1 LQQFQISYCLNRII
15 LSETSGMQKI
25 LILFLS
31 VTLFLSSCSKNGAC
45 SFQNDNVVAP
55 VSEQQLVK
63 AYLDS
68 LGITAT
74 LNPSGFYYQIVTP
87 GNGSTPGV
95 CSHIKV
101 NYTGKLTNGNIF
113 DQQSEIL
120 FTLGSLIDGWRKGI
134 PLIKSG
140 GEIKLYIP
148 PTLGYGS
155 SEVNTGTT
163 VIPPN
168 SILLFDIS
176 LLNVQ

>member
-1 LQQFQISYCLNRII
+1 LQQFEISYCLYRII
-15 LSETSGMQKI
+15 LSETLGMYKI
-25 LILFLS
+25 LTLFLS
-31 VTLFLSSCSKNGAC
+31 VTLILSSCSKNAC

-55 VSEQQLVK
+55 LSEQQLVK

-74 LNPSGFYYQIVTP
+74 LNPGGFYYQVVSS
-87 GNGSTPGV
+87 GNGATPGV
-95 CSHIKV
+95 CSHIEV
-101 NYTGKLTNGNIF
+101 SYTGKLKNGNVF
-113 DQQSEIL
+113 DQESEVL
-120 FTLGSLIDGWRKGI
+120 FTLGSLIDGWKKGV

-140 GEIKLYIP
+140 GEIKLYLP
-148 PTLGYGS
+148 PTLGYGA

-168 SILLFDIS
+168 SILIFDIS

>member
-1 LQQFQISYCLNRII
+1 MQQFQIPYCLYRII
-15 LSETSGMQKI
+15 LSETSGMHKI

-31 VTLFLSSCSKNGAC
+31 VTLILSSCSKNAC
-45 SFQNDNVVAP
+45 SFKNDNVVAP
-55 VSEQQLVK
+55 ASEQQMVK

-68 LGITAT
+68 VGITAT
-74 LNPSGFYYQIVTP
+74 LNPSGFYYKVVTP
-87 GNGSTPGV
+87 GNGSTAGV
-95 CSHIKV
+95 CSHIDV
-101 NYTGKLTNGNIF
+101 TYTGTLTNGNVF
-113 DQQSEIL
+113 DQQTNVL
-120 FTLGSLIDGWRKGI
+120 FTLGSLIDGWGKGI

-168 SILLFDIS
+168 SILIFDIS

>member
-1 LQQFQISYCLNRII
+1 MR
-15 LSETSGMQKI
+15 KI

-31 VTLFLSSCSKNGAC
+31 VTLILSSCSKNSC
-45 SFQNDNVVAP
+45 SFQNDNIVAP

-68 LGITAT
+68 VGITAT
-74 LNPSGFYYQIVTP
+74 LNPSGFYYQVITP
-87 GNGSTPGV
+87 GTGATPGV
-95 CSHIKV
+95 CSHIDV
-101 NYTGKLTNGNIF
+101 TYTGKLPNGNVF
-113 DQQSEIL
+113 DQQTNVF
-120 FTLGSLIDGWRKGI
+120 FTLGSLIEGWKKGV
-134 PLIKSG
+134 PLVKSG
-140 GEIKLYIP
+140 GQIKLYLP

-168 SILLFDIS
+168 SILLFNIS